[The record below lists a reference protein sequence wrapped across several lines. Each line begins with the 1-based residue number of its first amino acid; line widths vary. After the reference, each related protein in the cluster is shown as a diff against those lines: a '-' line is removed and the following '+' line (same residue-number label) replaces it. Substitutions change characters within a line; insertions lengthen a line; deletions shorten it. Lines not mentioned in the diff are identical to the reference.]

1 MNLLGE
7 NFVKLVGK
15 ITYKSVT
22 EYNGYASFKC
32 KLAVPIREQFQYV
45 KVDAWGDLAE
55 QLGEL
60 PNGTWIKVH
69 GHIAET
75 SYDSKCRYCQGSS
88 KAYWTSVGIDNFV
101 VLQGGN

>member
-15 ITYKSVT
+15 ISYKQVN
-22 EYNGYASFKC
+22 EYNGYTSWKC
-32 KLAVPIREQFQYV
+32 KLAVPIREEFQYI
-45 KVDAWGDLAE
+45 KIDAWGALAD
-55 QLGEL
+55 QLAEL
-60 PNGTWIKVH
+60 PNGTWIKVQ

-75 SYDSKCRYCQGSS
+75 SFDSKCKYCQGASRM
-88 KAYWTSVGIDNFV
+88 YWTSVGVDNFV